1 MSPNEATPYSL
12 LPQVQAAWNF
22 PLFEA
27 IVGRRSRRFG
37 LGMELSHGPFTYK
50 SDKDPVPLD
59 EAETAML
66 VAADYRL
73 VFGRGRPL
81 WSPSFN
87 LPTSTA
93 IDSPLISGAVIF
105 GVGWGLAGYC
115 PGPAL
120 VSLASGRMEVF
131 VFVIAM
137 VTGMIAV
144 RWMRASPAALRTG
157 LGQS

>member
-1 MSPNEATPYSL
+1 MGA
-12 LPQVQAAWNF
+12 
-22 PLFEA
+22 
-27 IVGRRSRRFG
+27 G
-37 LGMELSHGPFTYK
+37 LTVTLIG
-50 SDKDPVPLD
+50 
-59 EAETAML
+59 
-66 VAADYRL
+66 YRL

-81 WSPSFN
+81 WSPRFN

-157 LGQS
+157 LGQSCTSSKR